1 METAMRLTL
10 ALIAVIASSS
20 ALATPGPST
29 AQLVAPARAPAV
41 VTEAGVR
48 HCDGARCTDMAN
60 AMLRETV
67 TVCTGVADSAGRVA
81 AFIAAGYAF
90 TGADLV
96 RCNRHVKS

>member
-1 METAMRLTL
+1 
-10 ALIAVIASSS
+10 
-20 ALATPGPST
+20 
-29 AQLVAPARAPAV
+29 
-41 VTEAGVR
+41 
-48 HCDGARCTDMAN
+48 MAN